1 MARTPPI
8 SVDAMSFGCR
18 CKLKAE
24 ESYTVPFCTND
35 VTALNEPYSHTAL
48 IMGNRELIRS
58 ALLEFRVT
66 SVFRIRHHCP
76 FHHSAPQIHHLHH
89 PPFESLSLFFLS
101 CELTTKQLHNH
112 HTTITVQRRTRH
124 ERKNPGLSEP

>member
-48 IMGNRELIRS
+48 TMGNRELIRS
-58 ALLEFRVT
+58 ALYFRFSYQT
-66 SVFRIRHHCP
+66 
-76 FHHSAPQIHHLHH
+76 
-89 PPFESLSLFFLS
+89 SLSVSPLGP
-101 CELTTKQLHNH
+101 T
-112 HTTITVQRRTRH
+112 
-124 ERKNPGLSEP
+124 NPSPPSPTL